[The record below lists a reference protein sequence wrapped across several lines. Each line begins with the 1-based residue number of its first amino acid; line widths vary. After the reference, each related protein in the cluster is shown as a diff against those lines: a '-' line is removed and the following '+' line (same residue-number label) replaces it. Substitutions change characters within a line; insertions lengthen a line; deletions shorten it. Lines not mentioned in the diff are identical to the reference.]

1 MDEDDAPLA
10 VARSGGALFSA
21 FGMQWDEYEVPF
33 DPAAALDG
41 DG

>member
-1 MDEDDAPLA
+1 MGDDELA
-10 VARSGGALFSA
+10 TTVLRSNSELFHQ

-33 DPAAALDG
+33 DPAAAIDG